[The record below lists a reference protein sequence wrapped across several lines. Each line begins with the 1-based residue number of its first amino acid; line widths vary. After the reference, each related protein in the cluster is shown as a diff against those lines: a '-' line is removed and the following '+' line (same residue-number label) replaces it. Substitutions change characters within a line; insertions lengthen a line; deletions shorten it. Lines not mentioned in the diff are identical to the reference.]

1 MMQDMN
7 QIILFNLSQNET
19 YKFML
24 RLPVYLTLADLAY
37 LSETVPAFTSIGAGS
52 VDTAGIIWTFI
63 SLSGTLVNICQK
75 FK

>member
-1 MMQDMN
+1 
-7 QIILFNLSQNET
+7 
-19 YKFML
+19 ML
-24 RLPVYLTLADLAY
+24 RLPVYLTLADLAD

-52 VDTAGIIWTFI
+52 VDTARVIWTFI